1 MMTTEL
7 TTELNAKYQKLK
19 AELKLKGKVIIAFSG
34 GVDSAL
40 LAKVAFDELGESA
53 IAVLLNSETV
63 PQFEL
68 SEAKRI
74 AGEMGIAFEIIQ
86 VDQLSDDK
94 FCKNDT
100 DRCYYCRK
108 HMAKNLKEFASTKN
122 IDTIIAGAQAT
133 DLDDYRPGIKAF
145 TEEGI
150 WHPFI
155 DMVFTKSD
163 IRHLARFLD
172 LPVSEKP
179 AMACL
184 SSRIP
189 YDHKITQDNLA
200 MVTAAEDLL
209 RGLGFTQYRARTHD
223 NLIRIEVYP
232 DEFDKLMENRV
243 EIIEEMKKIGYKYI
257 TLDLV
262 GYRSGSMNEVIDNKK
277 V

>member
-1 MMTTEL
+1 MTKEL
-7 TTELNAKYQKLK
+7 SRELNDKYQKLK
-19 AELKLKGKVIIAFSG
+19 ADLKSKGKLIIAFSG

-40 LAKVAFDELGESA
+40 LAKIAFDELGSSA

-68 SEAKRI
+68 SEAERV
-74 AGEMGIAFEIIQ
+74 AGEIGIAFEIIQ
-86 VDQLSDDK
+86 VDQLSDER

-108 HMAKNLKEFASTKN
+108 HMAKHLMEYAGVNN

-133 DLDDYRPGIKAF
+133 DLDDHRPGIKAF

-155 DMVFTKSD
+155 DLGFSKND
-163 IRHLARFLD
+163 IRQLARHLG
-172 LPVSEKP
+172 LVVSEKP

-189 YDHKITQDNLA
+189 YNQKITRPSLA
-200 MVTAAEDLL
+200 MVAAAEDLL
-209 RGLGFTQYRARTHD
+209 RDLGFTQYRARTHGK
-223 NLIRIEVYP
+223 LLRIEIYP
-232 DEFDKLMENRV
+232 KEFDILIENRNK
-243 EIIEEMKKIGYKYI
+243 IIEEMKRIGYDYI

-262 GYRSGSMNEVIDNKK
+262 GFRSGSMNEVINNKEE
-277 V
+277 